1 MPRWDLGDHARRL
14 DDLLRQLR
22 YAGPEGKG
30 AIDWKRACRVVN
42 RRTLRPMEEARFR
55 QLMRGTG
62 RPMTAD
68 EAVQLGQGLG
78 FDVRRLLYEP
88 GSVPQRPDRP
98 EFFWDE
104 IDQVGG
110 TI

>member
-1 MPRWDLGDHARRL
+1 MPRFDLPDHARRL

-22 YAGPEGKG
+22 YAGEDGKG
-30 AIDWKRACRVVN
+30 AIDWRRACRVVN

-55 QLMRGTG
+55 QLMKGTG
-62 RPMTAD
+62 REMTAD
-68 EAVQLGQGLG
+68 EAVQLAAGLG

-98 EFFWDE
+98 ELFWDE
-104 IDQVGG
+104 MDQFGM
-110 TI
+110 TT